1 LRKITKEYTIYKFD
15 ELDENTQNSVVSNYI
30 QNWLYSV
37 DYEKLNKNSN
47 LYKAIKKAE
56 DLQTPW
62 FTINYVYDYCEKEIL
77 RNVKKEEYYENGNL
91 YFGD

>member
-1 LRKITKEYTIYKFD
+1 MRKITKEYTIYKFN
-15 ELDENTQNSVVSNYI
+15 ELDEDIQNRVVSNYI
-30 QNWLYSV
+30 EDWLCSI

-77 RNVKKEEYYENGNL
+77 RNVKKEEYYKNGNL
-91 YFGD
+91 YFE